1 MLVLFTDSDCDL
13 SLEKCQE
20 FGYHMISMPYQIDGQ
35 NAVYPYEDYDKFD
48 SKAFYDTLRGGVVP
62 KTFAISPEKY
72 ISYFEPHFAN
82 GDDILYVHFSRAMTG
97 TFNAMDLAIEELK
110 QKYPERKFYEIDT
123 NAITFC
129 AYNIACEIGDMYK
142 AGKSA
147 EEMIAWSNE
156 NANKFAAYFFADNLN
171 FFSKS
176 GRVNGLKALMG
187 NLIGIRPILNM
198 SADGMMTNMDKATGK
213 HKTLKKIMQYVED
226 LHEDIYNH
234 RVIVGH
240 TDDLATAQTFKQM
253 LIDRFGDKLNIEIVV
268 VNPTAGSHC
277 GPNASGVCFYAKH
290 R

>member
-13 SLEKCQE
+13 SLEKCKE
-20 FGYHMISMPYQIDGQ
+20 FGYHMISMPYQIEGQ
-35 NAVYPYEDYDKFD
+35 DAVYPYEDYDTFD
-48 SKAFYDTLRGGVVP
+48 SKAFYDMLRGGVVP

-72 ISYFEPHFAN
+72 ISYFEPHFAAGN
-82 GDDILYVHFSRAMTG
+82 DILYVHFSRAMTG

-147 EEMIAWSNE
+147 EEMISWAKE

-171 FFSKS
+171 FFCKS

-198 SADGMMTNMDKATGK
+198 SADGMMTNLDKATGK
-213 HKTLKKIMQYVED
+213 SKTLKKIMQYVED

-240 TDDLATAQTFKQM
+240 TDDIATAQTLKQM
-253 LIDRFGDKLNIEIVV
+253 LVDRFGDKLNVEIVV

-277 GPNASGVCFYAKH
+277 GPNASGICFYAKH